1 MKTLNIL
8 AVLVLL
14 FFTAEAGSDC
24 FSSLSSV
31 TQALSVAL
39 TELEKTQA
47 ELKEVK
53 AELEAEKNK
62 SNSQTTVKPQSK
74 YCIGI
79 YMLGIII
86 RKSTV
91 FKLLLNAMKILK
103 G

>member
-14 FFTAEAGSDC
+14 FFTAEVDSNC
-24 FSSLSSV
+24 ISSLSSV
-31 TQALSVAL
+31 TQALSEAL
-39 TELEKTQA
+39 NELEKTRA

-53 AELEAEKNK
+53 AELNK
-62 SNSQTTVKPQSK
+62 SNCQTTVKPQSK
-74 YCIGI
+74 YCIII